1 MTALFGGYVT
11 TLIPRFYTYYIST
24 ALFAIFG
31 LKMVYDGIQMGEDE
45 GAEEMEEVQMNLR
58 QREDDVSKF
67 SSISLF

>member
-1 MTALFGGYVT
+1 
-11 TLIPRFYTYYIST
+11 
-24 ALFAIFG
+24 
-31 LKMVYDGIQMGEDE
+31 MVYDGIQMGEDE